1 MTDSGVPLFSFTP
14 SSSAQTDSGISLF
27 GSIPSFFAQSDSGFT
42 FGGSK
47 PSLSAQSDSGST
59 FGGSK
64 PSLSARSDYGFT
76 YGGSKPSLSAQSDSG
91 STFGGSNPSLSAR
104 SDYGFTYGGSKPSL
118 SAQSDSGSTFGG
130 SKPSLSAQSDSGSPF
145 GGSKPSLSAQSDSG
159 SPFGGSKPSLSAVSG
174 SAFNLGGSKPSL
186 SSVSGSAFNLG
197 GSKPS
202 LSSLSDSGFTFDGSK
217 PSLSGVPYTDQTNT
231 NSCEINAESGH
242 GTTSTAEVLSNLQ
255 KVNIEEEIAGKE
267 SNNTN
272 EVSPLTPSCIKKE
285 EEAREANPEAAKTSS
300 LMVISRILKGIPQDP
315 HFYQLRNH
323 SELARKIM
331 ICSWDQIFLETAEKI
346 HSLQPNGFWVRAR
359 ELWKTMEELQS
370 MGYNVIP
377 LRRRLVE
384 LTNVMTDLKLF
395 KSNIKG
401 LKIKAEDHRAE
412 KRRLKFVI
420 LSLQEIIM
428 GEEEGMERVVA
439 EVMDLEKELPKFDE
453 AFANLALEPL

>member
-118 SAQSDSGSTFGG
+118 SARSDYGFTY
-130 SKPSLSAQSDSGSPF
+130 
-145 GGSKPSLSAQSDSG
+145 
-159 SPFGGSKPSLSAVSG
+159 GGSKPSLSAVSG

>member
-1 MTDSGVPLFSFTP
+1 MTDSGVPLFRFPP
-14 SSSAQTDSGISLF
+14 SSSEQTDSGISLF
-27 GSIPSFFAQSDSGFT
+27 GSIPSF
-42 FGGSK
+42 
-47 PSLSAQSDSGST
+47 PAQSDSGST
-59 FGGSK
+59 F
-64 PSLSARSDYGFT
+64 
-76 YGGSKPSLSAQSDSG
+76 GGSKPSLSAQSDSG

-130 SKPSLSAQSDSGSPF
+130 SKPSLSARSDYGFTYGGSKPSLSAQSDSGSPF

-159 SPFGGSKPSLSAVSG
+159 SPFGGSKPSLSA
-174 SAFNLGGSKPSL
+174 
-186 SSVSGSAFNLG
+186 VSGSAFNLG

>member
-1 MTDSGVPLFSFTP
+1 MTDSGVPLFRFPP
-14 SSSAQTDSGISLF
+14 SSSEQTDSGISLF
-27 GSIPSFFAQSDSGFT
+27 GSIPSF
-42 FGGSK
+42 
-47 PSLSAQSDSGST
+47 PAQSDSGST

-130 SKPSLSAQSDSGSPF
+130 SKPSLSARSDYGFTYGGSKPSLSAQSDSGSPF

-159 SPFGGSKPSLSAVSG
+159 SPFGGSKPSLSA
-174 SAFNLGGSKPSL
+174 
-186 SSVSGSAFNLG
+186 VSGSAFNLG

>member
-130 SKPSLSAQSDSGSPF
+130 SKPSLSARSDYGF
-145 GGSKPSLSAQSDSG
+145 TYGGSKPSLSA
-159 SPFGGSKPSLSAVSG
+159 
-174 SAFNLGGSKPSL
+174 
-186 SSVSGSAFNLG
+186 VSGSAFNLG

>member
-130 SKPSLSAQSDSGSPF
+130 SKPSLSARSDYGF
-145 GGSKPSLSAQSDSG
+145 TYGGSKPSLSAQSDSG
-159 SPFGGSKPSLSAVSG
+159 SPF
-174 SAFNLGGSKPSL
+174 GSKPSL

>member
-1 MTDSGVPLFSFTP
+1 MDSLTVVQNHHYLRRATLDPLSVVQIHHYLRRATLDP
-14 SSSAQTDSGISLF
+14 LSVVQNHHYLRGATMDSLTVVQNHHYLRRATLD
-27 GSIPSFFAQSDSGFT
+27 P
-42 FGGSK
+42 
-47 PSLSAQSDSGST
+47 LSVVQNHHY
-59 FGGSK
+59 
-64 PSLSARSDYGFT
+64 L
-76 YGGSKPSLSAQSDSG
+76 
-91 STFGGSNPSLSAR
+91 
-104 SDYGFTYGGSKPSL
+104 
-118 SAQSDSGSTFGG
+118 
-130 SKPSLSAQSDSGSPF
+130 
-145 GGSKPSLSAQSDSG
+145 SDSG

>member
-118 SAQSDSGSTFGG
+118 SARSDYGFTYGG
-130 SKPSLSAQSDSGSPF
+130 SKPSLSA
-145 GGSKPSLSAQSDSG
+145 
-159 SPFGGSKPSLSAVSG
+159 
-174 SAFNLGGSKPSL
+174 
-186 SSVSGSAFNLG
+186 
-197 GSKPS
+197 
-202 LSSLSDSGFTFDGSK
+202 LSDSGFTFDGSK

>member
-1 MTDSGVPLFSFTP
+1 MTDSGVPLFRFPP
-14 SSSAQTDSGISLF
+14 SSSEQTDSGISLF
-27 GSIPSFFAQSDSGFT
+27 GSIPSF
-42 FGGSK
+42 
-47 PSLSAQSDSGST
+47 PAQSDSGST

-76 YGGSKPSLSAQSDSG
+76 YGGSKPSLSA
-91 STFGGSNPSLSAR
+91 
-104 SDYGFTYGGSKPSL
+104 
-118 SAQSDSGSTFGG
+118 
-130 SKPSLSAQSDSGSPF
+130 
-145 GGSKPSLSAQSDSG
+145 
-159 SPFGGSKPSLSAVSG
+159 
-174 SAFNLGGSKPSL
+174 
-186 SSVSGSAFNLG
+186 
-197 GSKPS
+197 
-202 LSSLSDSGFTFDGSK
+202 LSDSGFTFDGSK

>member
-91 STFGGSNPSLSAR
+91 STFGGSNPSLSAQSDSGSTFGGSKPSLSAR

-118 SAQSDSGSTFGG
+118 SA
-130 SKPSLSAQSDSGSPF
+130 
-145 GGSKPSLSAQSDSG
+145 
-159 SPFGGSKPSLSAVSG
+159 
-174 SAFNLGGSKPSL
+174 
-186 SSVSGSAFNLG
+186 
-197 GSKPS
+197 
-202 LSSLSDSGFTFDGSK
+202 LSDSGFTFDGSK

>member
-130 SKPSLSAQSDSGSPF
+130 SKPSLSARSDYGF
-145 GGSKPSLSAQSDSG
+145 TYGGSKPSLSA
-159 SPFGGSKPSLSAVSG
+159 
-174 SAFNLGGSKPSL
+174 
-186 SSVSGSAFNLG
+186 
-197 GSKPS
+197 
-202 LSSLSDSGFTFDGSK
+202 LSDSGFTFDGSK

>member
-47 PSLSAQSDSGST
+47 PSLSAQSDSG
-59 FGGSK
+59 F
-64 PSLSARSDYGFT
+64 
-76 YGGSKPSLSAQSDSG
+76 
-91 STFGGSNPSLSAR
+91 TFGGSNPSLS
-104 SDYGFTYGGSKPSL
+104 GSL
-118 SAQSDSGSTFGG
+118 
-130 SKPSLSAQSDSGSPF
+130 
-145 GGSKPSLSAQSDSG
+145 
-159 SPFGGSKPSLSAVSG
+159 
-174 SAFNLGGSKPSL
+174 NLGPVTAKNGGRFFRCRKTGRQRLARATSL
-186 SSVSGSAFNLG
+186 
-197 GSKPS
+197 
-202 LSSLSDSGFTFDGSK
+202 
-217 PSLSGVPYTDQTNT
+217 PYTDQTNT

-242 GTTSTAEVLSNLQ
+242 GTTRTAEVLSNLQ
-255 KVNIEEEIAGKE
+255 KVNIEAELGGKE

-272 EVSPLTPSCIKKE
+272 EVSPLTPSFIKKE

-323 SELARKIM
+323 SELARKMM